1 MKNILRLLQVV
12 MDNGIVQVY
21 LSNPGGF
28 VTRIQ
33 YNGIHNLLETRN
45 KSGDRGYE
53 SAHSHSRL
61 MCVLHNFFSLF
72 MQLLWL
78 FLFE

>member
-1 MKNILRLLQVV
+1 LHNRLINALRLLQVV

-33 YNGIHNLLETRN
+33 YNGIDNLLETRN
-45 KSGDRGYE
+45 KIGDRGYVCAY
-53 SAHSHSRL
+53 SDSDL
-61 MCVLHNFFSLF
+61 MSV
-72 MQLLWL
+72 
-78 FLFE
+78 FLSYGYLNN

>member
-1 MKNILRLLQVV
+1 

-33 YNGIHNLLETRN
+33 YNGIDNLLEALN
-45 KSGDRGYE
+45 EKNNRGYITTNKL
-53 SAHSHSRL
+53 RL
-61 MCVLHNFFSLF
+61 ISLF
-72 MQLLWL
+72 PLIMQL
-78 FLFE
+78 